1 MRIKE
6 VKQGALTALK
16 NRWGFAVLLTFVTYL
31 IAAGIPG
38 LIDFLVNGFPSGSET
53 EYSQSTLANI
63 VSLLLVPLFFLLLG
77 TIASGA
83 RRKCT
88 CRKRV

>member
-6 VKQGALTALK
+6 VKQGALAALK

-38 LIDFLVNGFPSGSET
+38 LIDFLITIFPNHT
-53 EYSQSTLANI
+53 PAAKFIT
-63 VSLLLVPLFFLLLG
+63 SLV
-77 TIASGA
+77 
-83 RRKCT
+83 R
-88 CRKRV
+88 